1 MRGTKAKALRKG
13 CADRKE
19 YRLAKR
25 FYGTTAEAAFNP
37 YVSEKDKRKRRKPMP
52 VAPRAGAKP
61 MHLVRKLVELRSEM
75 GHSTPKRFLKVWGA
89 TPKPLLGYMLRDA
102 KEIGDLRPYVT
113 QKD

>member
-37 YVSEKDKRKRRKPMP
+37 YVSEKDKRKRRKPLP

-61 MHLVRKLVELRSEM
+61 MHLVRKIVGLNTEM
-75 GHSTPKRFLKVWGA
+75 GREPSRHMKKIYGTWPRQG
-89 TPKPLLGYMLRDA
+89 LLDVVA
-102 KEIGDLRPYVT
+102 KERAFLNER
-113 QKD
+113 